1 MISVCRSLPGQD
13 SRVDQV
19 EPESILAMFDTSV
32 CPNPSKSVLGR
43 GIKSWARFGLMV
55 TGKERQGETDLRL

>member
-1 MISVCRSLPGQD
+1 MISVYRSLPGQD

-19 EPESILAMFDTSV
+19 EPESIIAMFDTSIS
-32 CPNPSKSVLGR
+32 PNPSKSVLGL

-55 TGKERQGETDLRL
+55 TGKERQEAADL